1 MEVRVETKT
10 TIITASESK
19 VLKRISDGH
28 IAGKE
33 VWLGYTHYLFDKD
46 GKAVKL
52 EEPLLELPEHYE
64 EIDDPNPIE
73 DAEIVE

>member
-10 TIITASESK
+10 TIITASEGK

>member
-1 MEVRVETKT
+1 MEVRVEKKT
-10 TIITASESK
+10 TIITASEGK